1 MKSMKKYVIGAL
13 LLALCVSLCGCAMT
27 VEEMYCLPRRPERYD
42 NLQAAMDPV
51 MGGLDYAAPSTGE
64 NQQTV
69 QTADLDGDGTEE
81 VIVFARGGEEH
92 PLKILLFRRSEER
105 YALMSV
111 IESSGTGFDQ
121 VEYAN
126 LDGEPGLEMVVGR
139 QVSDQVLANVSVY
152 RFNSG
157 QPEQMMNANYRKYL
171 ICDLDGDEL
180 GDLVVLTGGAQETDN
195 SIAERYTFSGGEAQR
210 SGEAKLSRP
219 VDQLKR
225 IMVGRLHGG
234 QNGVF
239 VASTVDAN
247 TIVTDVFTLMDGA
260 MTNVALSA
268 EAETSVKTLRN
279 YYVYAEDIDQDGQME
294 LPSLITMR
302 SPQERTDAG
311 GEHLIRWYAMTPTGG
326 EVDKLFT
333 YHNYLQGWYLELS
346 REASDRICVSPEG
359 RSSFRFSL
367 WDKSGENLTD
377 LWYLDVLTGEDRSA
391 VATEDGR
398 FVLLKT
404 ETAVYAC
411 RLEMGARELGV
422 TQEMLTEAF
431 HLIQSAWYTGEM

>member
-1 MKSMKKYVIGAL
+1 LKNRKKAVIGAL
-13 LLALCVSLCGCAMT
+13 ALALCVTLCGCAMT
-27 VEEMYCLPRRPERYD
+27 VEEMYCLPKRPERYD
-42 NLQAAMDPV
+42 NLQTAMDPV

-81 VIVFARGGEEH
+81 VIVFARGEDEH
-92 PLKILLFRRSEER
+92 PLKILVFRMEQER
-105 YALMSV
+105 YALMNT
-111 IESSGTGFDQ
+111 IESTGTGFDQ
-121 VEYAN
+121 VEYAQM
-126 LDGEPGLEMVVGR
+126 DGLPGLEMVVGR
-139 QVSDQVLANVSVY
+139 QVSDQVLGNVSVY
-152 RFNSG
+152 RFSQG
-157 QPEQMMNANYRKYL
+157 QPEQMMNANYRKFL

-180 GDLVVLTGGAQETDN
+180 GDLVVLTGGAQETDH
-195 SIAERYTFSGGEAQR
+195 SIAERYTLAGGTAQR
-210 SGEAKLSRP
+210 SGEAKLSQP
-219 VDQLKR
+219 VNQLKR
-225 IMVGRLHGG
+225 IMVGNLHGG
-234 QNGVF
+234 QKAVF

-247 TIVTDVFTLMDGA
+247 TIVTDVFALVDGA
-260 MTNVALSA
+260 MTNVALSS

-302 SPQERTDAG
+302 SPLARSDAG
-311 GEHLIRWYAMTPTGG
+311 GEHLIRWYAMTPEGG

-346 REASDRICVSPEG
+346 REAYDRICVSLEG
-359 RSSFRFSL
+359 SGSFRFSL
-367 WDKSGENLTD
+367 WDRDGENLTD
-377 LWYLDVLTGEDRSA
+377 LWYVDVLTGEDRSA
-391 VATEDGR
+391 VAAEDGR

-404 ETAVYAC
+404 ETVVYAC

-422 TQEMLTEAF
+422 TQEMLTGAF